1 VIIFMYSNIVTNKKM
16 YEIVEVLNKATTFVH
31 KYITPL
37 IFFKNFNHLFFLQ
50 NIYSKYKI
58 LS

>member
-1 VIIFMYSNIVTNKKM
+1 MYSNIVTNKKR